1 MGFAADTRL
10 AALANLVRLWGG
22 AFGKATCLLSNG
34 LDETLRVLPSAL
46 LRLRSRAE

>member
-1 MGFAADTRL
+1 MGLAADTRL
-10 AALANLVRLWGG
+10 AALAHLVGLWGG

-34 LDETLRVLPSAL
+34 LDEALRVLPSAL